1 MGLFVIR
8 FCEFLQKTADLKFV
22 VDKIE
27 SAVYN
32 AFYRQ
37 RSTVGTSVFEGKQ
50 IFKNPGVKRPD
61 IVYFYSCCIVHG
73 KIQIMTEK
81 QYKGIAGNFLIC
93 DVQKEYAEHLL
104 SILVKRF
111 GMRFQFHFFSNVKK
125 IEQFAEKSR
134 DRNSF

>member
-37 RSTVGTSVFEGKQ
+37 RSTVGTSVLRKADIQKSGSKKTGYRIFLFVLYSSRQNSNYDGKT
-50 IFKNPGVKRPD
+50 I
-61 IVYFYSCCIVHG
+61 
-73 KIQIMTEK
+73 
-81 QYKGIAGNFLIC
+81 
-93 DVQKEYAEHLL
+93 
-104 SILVKRF
+104 
-111 GMRFQFHFFSNVKK
+111 
-125 IEQFAEKSR
+125 
-134 DRNSF
+134 

>member
-8 FCEFLQKTADLKFV
+8 FCEFFTKNSRFKIV

-50 IFKNPGVKRPD
+50 IFKNPGVKKTGYR
-61 IVYFYSCCIVHG
+61 IFLFVLYSSRQNSNYDG
-73 KIQIMTEK
+73 KTI
-81 QYKGIAGNFLIC
+81 
-93 DVQKEYAEHLL
+93 
-104 SILVKRF
+104 
-111 GMRFQFHFFSNVKK
+111 
-125 IEQFAEKSR
+125 
-134 DRNSF
+134 

>member
-8 FCEFLQKTADLKFV
+8 FVSFLQKTADLKFV

-50 IFKNPGVKRPD
+50 IFKNPGVKKTGYR
-61 IVYFYSCCIVHG
+61 IFLFVLYSSRQNSNYDG
-73 KIQIMTEK
+73 KTI
-81 QYKGIAGNFLIC
+81 
-93 DVQKEYAEHLL
+93 
-104 SILVKRF
+104 
-111 GMRFQFHFFSNVKK
+111 
-125 IEQFAEKSR
+125 
-134 DRNSF
+134 